1 MEEHAGDKPVALT
14 VVYKA
19 MTSDIINSYS
29 FGKSD
34 NSLDRKDYREQYFED
49 VQNAFEAAHLLCHV
63 GWLGPL
69 TQALPLAITTRMMP
83 AMGAMVEMQQVSSIS
98 HVEIPDFHHLPS
110 SRSGPNK

>member
-69 TQALPLAITTRMMP
+69 TQALPLA
-83 AMGAMVEMQQVSSIS
+83 MGAMVEMQQVSSIS